1 MDDEDPM
8 RWIFCKYT
16 GDLKG
21 LELTA
26 TGNGGLSEF
35 KQQIGD
41 EMAWAGFRCYGVDK
55 RGGTEVRRTKFIFV
69 QVRPEAVSTIKKAKQ
84 SSHKGD
90 VKSVISGAHLDLVVE
105 KPADLDEQELITK
118 LQAATG
124 AHKPNGYEFDKGKFI
139 EADFYGLGIGKDCQG
154 ESVKS

>member
-1 MDDEDPM
+1 MGLY
-8 RWIFCKYT
+8 CKYT

-21 LELTA
+21 LELSG
-26 TGNGGLSEF
+26 TGNGGLEEF
-35 KQQIGD
+35 KKQVDDQ
-41 EMAWAGFRCYGVDK
+41 MAWGGVRCYGVDK

-69 QVRPEAVSTIKKAKQ
+69 QVRPDAVSTIKKAKQ
-84 SSHKGD
+84 AAHKGD
-90 VKSVISGAHLDLVVE
+90 VKTVISGAHLDLVVE
-105 KPADLDEQELITK
+105 KAAALDEQELITK

-124 AHKPNGYEFDKGKFI
+124 AHKPNGYEFDAGKFI